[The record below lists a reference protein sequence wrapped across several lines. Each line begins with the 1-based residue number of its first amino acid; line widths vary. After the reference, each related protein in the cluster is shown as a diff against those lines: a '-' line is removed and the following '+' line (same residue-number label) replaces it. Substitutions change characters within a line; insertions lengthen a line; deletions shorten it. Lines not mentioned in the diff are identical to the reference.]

1 LRSAARQSSILDV
14 VVQFRTEHRFS
25 WWHQGV
31 MLFDRTYAWSDDF
44 SEYTEAASGAWLGQS
59 QSRAVTFVSPGGA
72 VFSSEAAPLIVEVLD
87 GPPERSNEA
96 DSVGEFDLLLPSGE
110 LVLEES
116 GGGGHETAVPVPPGE
131 WRARWSGFGQTAA
144 ETREYTE
151 RSEDDPRPDHYLL
164 QLWPLRLPGPVV
176 ILRGY

>member
-1 LRSAARQSSILDV
+1 LRSAARDGSIGDV
-14 VVQFRTEHRFS
+14 VVLSRTEHRFS

-59 QSRAVTFVSPGGA
+59 HSRAVTFVSPGGA
-72 VFSSEAAPLIVEVLD
+72 VFSSDDAALIVELLD
-87 GPPERSNEA
+87 GPPELPNEA
-96 DSVGEFDLLLPSGE
+96 DSVGEFDLLVPSGE
-110 LVLEES
+110 LVMEES
-116 GGGGHETAVPVPPGE
+116 GGGGGETVLPLPPGE

-144 ETREYTE
+144 EAREYTE
-151 RSEDDPRPDHYLL
+151 QSEGDPRPDHYLL
-164 QLWPLRLPGPVV
+164 QLWPLRLPGRVV